1 MAAGEVENAPR
12 RRLRLPEGALADMAA
27 ADAGLGLAGG
37 KLYAATSEGASF
49 VVCLFDAAAGELVA
63 VIEADRL
70 GRLRTGA
77 ASGVAAKHLARRGA
91 SSLGVIG
98 CGRQAETQ
106 VAVVRAAVPSIEHVV
121 AYCRTPERLDA
132 FCERVGAEA
141 AESHREAGMQDV
153 VVTITSSRDPVLRG
167 EWLRPGAL
175 VAAAGANV
183 VSRRELDNAVLE
195 RATLRLLRLAR
206 AGEARVGRPRR
217 AGRRGRPR
225 LARGARAARGRLGRG
240 RGPSVGRGHRRL
252 QVERPRGLG
261 RGARGRGGSPCAG
274 AGRGD
279 GALGARTTRPM
290 RSRPSPTRAC
300 RPRSPPMISGRSRRR
315 RCCSGVSRFC
325 TYLSWRISSSVRP
338 RSCSLTT

>member
-1 MAAGEVENAPR
+1 MPLFLTESDVSSLLEPVDAVGVVEECFLRMAAGEVENAPR
-12 RRLRLPEGALADMAA
+12 RRLRLPDGALADMAA
-27 ADAGLGLAGG
+27 ADAGLGMAGG
-37 KLYAATSEGASF
+37 KLYAATAEGVTF
-49 VVCLFDAAAGELVA
+49 VVCLFDALAGSLVA
-63 VIEADRL
+63 VIEADQL

-106 VAVVRAAVPSIEHVV
+106 VAAVRAAVPSIEHVV

-141 AESHREAGMQDV
+141 AESHREAGAQDV

-195 RATLRLLRLAR
+195 RATFVCCDSLEQARLESGDLVEPIAAGVLDWLEVHELQEVVAGEVHGRQSETDIVVFKSNGLAAWDVALGAEAVRLAR
-206 AGEARVGRPRR
+206 ERGVG
-217 AGRRGRPR
+217 
-225 LARGARAARGRLGRG
+225 
-240 RGPSVGRGHRRL
+240 
-252 QVERPRGLG
+252 
-261 RGARGRGGSPCAG
+261 
-274 AGRGD
+274 
-279 GALGARTTRPM
+279 TT
-290 RSRPSPTRAC
+290 
-300 RPRSPPMISGRSRRR
+300 
-315 RCCSGVSRFC
+315 
-325 TYLSWRISSSVRP
+325 L
-338 RSCSLTT
+338 